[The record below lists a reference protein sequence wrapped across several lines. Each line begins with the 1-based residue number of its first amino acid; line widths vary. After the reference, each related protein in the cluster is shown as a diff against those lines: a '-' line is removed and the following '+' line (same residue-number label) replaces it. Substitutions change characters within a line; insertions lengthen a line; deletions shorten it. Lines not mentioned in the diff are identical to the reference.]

1 MSVYLY
7 RLKLYLVCAVD
18 LSPTG
23 GTEEGAEAIEAAAAG
38 GKNCGKLVT
47 HLHILER

>member
-1 MSVYLY
+1 MSVYPH

-18 LSPTG
+18 HSQAG